1 MVLFINEKNIKGDLK
16 MNKDLITLHT
26 AVLLFGLS
34 GLFGKLIEVPTL
46 IIVSGRVIFASIFLY
61 IVLRIKKEKIEITS
75 LTSRKIMLLQGTL
88 LFLHWF
94 SFFQAIKLSSV
105 ALGLLSFS
113 SFPIFTTFME
123 PIFFKEKLEKGKI
136 ITAIIT
142 FIGISMV
149 IPLKEVD
156 PKMLGGIGMGIFSG
170 FSFAV
175 LAIMNKNFSSSV
187 SGIKLTFYQC
197 LGASFWSIPILFLW
211 NKIPSIRDIFLIVLL
226 GVIFTGIAHTLFVI
240 SLRGISASTA
250 SVTACLEP
258 VYGIIFAAS
267 ILGEIPSLKIIFGG
281 SIIILAAVLSTK
293 TKKIKK

>member
-1 MVLFINEKNIKGDLK
+1 MK
-16 MNKDLITLHT
+16 KDLIILHI

-34 GLFGKLIEVPTL
+34 GLFGKLIEAPAQV
-46 IIVSGRVIFASIFLY
+46 IVSGRVIFATMFLY
-61 IVLRIKKEKIEITS
+61 IVLKFKNEKVEMSSPTSKKII
-75 LTSRKIMLLQGTL
+75 ILQGSL

-123 PIFFKEKLEKGKI
+123 PLFFKEKLERGKV

-149 IPLKEVD
+149 VPLSGIDVQ
-156 PKMLGGIGMGIFSG
+156 MLSGIGMGVFSG

-175 LAIMNKNFSSSV
+175 LAIMNRKFSSSV

-197 LGASFWSIPILFLW
+197 MGASFWSIPVLFLW
-211 NKIPSIRDIFLIVLL
+211 NKVPSGKDVFFMLVL
-226 GVIFTGIAHTLFVI
+226 GVIFTGVAHTLFVM
-240 SLRGISASTA
+240 SLKRISASTV
-250 SVTACLEP
+250 SVTTCLEP
-258 VYGIIFAAS
+258 VYAIVFAAF
-267 ILGEIPSLKIIFGG
+267 ILGEIPTLKIILG
-281 SIIILAAVLSTK
+281 SSVIILAAFLSTK
-293 TKKIKK
+293 RTVLKDKPAV

>member
-1 MVLFINEKNIKGDLK
+1 
-16 MNKDLITLHT
+16 MNKDLIILHT

-34 GLFGKLIEVPTL
+34 GIFGKLIETPVL

-61 IVLRIKKEKIEITS
+61 IILKLKKEKIEMTS
-75 LTSRKIMLLQGTL
+75 PTSKKIMLLQGTL
-88 LFLHWF
+88 LFFHWVT
-94 SFFQAIKLSSV
+94 FFQAIKLSSV

-123 PIFFKEKLEKGKI
+123 PFFFKEKLERRKI
-136 ITAIIT
+136 TTAIIT

-149 IPLKEVD
+149 IPLKGID
-156 PKMLGGIGMGIFSG
+156 LKMLTGIGMGIFSG

-175 LAIMNKNFSSSV
+175 LAIMNKKFSISV

-211 NKIPSIRDIFLIVLL
+211 NKIPSSKDILLIIIL
-226 GVIFTGIAHTLFVI
+226 GVVFTGIAHTLFVM
-240 SLRGISASTA
+240 SLKVISASTV

-258 VYGIIFAAS
+258 VYGIIFAS
-267 ILGEIPSLKIIFGG
+267 FILGEIPSLKIILGG
-281 SIIILAAVLSTK
+281 SIIILAAILSTK
-293 TKKIKK
+293 TNFFKGRSVL

>member
-1 MVLFINEKNIKGDLK
+1 MK
-16 MNKDLITLHT
+16 KDLIVLHF

-34 GLFGKLIEVPTL
+34 GLFGKLIEAPAE
-46 IIVSGRVIFASIFLY
+46 IIVSGRVIFATLFLY
-61 IVLRIKKEKIEITS
+61 IILKLKKEKIDITS
-75 LTSRKIMLLQGTL
+75 KTSRKIIILQGSL

-123 PIFFKEKLEKGKI
+123 PLFFKEKLEKGKI

-149 IPLKEVD
+149 IPLNGID
-156 PKMLGGIGMGIFSG
+156 IKMLIGIGMGLFSG

-175 LAIMNKNFSSSV
+175 LAIMNKAFSSSV

-197 LGASFWSIPILFLW
+197 LGASFWSIPVLLLW
-211 NKIPSIRDIFLIVLL
+211 NKVPTEKDIFFMGVLGIV
-226 GVIFTGIAHTLFVI
+226 FTGVAHTLFVM
-240 SLRGISASTA
+240 SLKRISASTV
-250 SVTACLEP
+250 SVTTCLEP
-258 VYGIIFAAS
+258 VYAIIFAAF
-267 ILGEIPSLKIIFGG
+267 ILGEIPTLKIILGS
-281 SIIILAAVLSTK
+281 SIIIMAAFMATK
-293 TKKIKK
+293 TTILEDKSIV

>member
-1 MVLFINEKNIKGDLK
+1 MK
-16 MNKDLITLHT
+16 KDLIILHI

-34 GLFGKLIEVPTL
+34 GLFGKLIEAPSQV
-46 IIVSGRVIFASIFLY
+46 IVSGRVIFATIFLY
-61 IVLRIKKEKIEITS
+61 IVLKFKNEKVEMTSPTSKKII
-75 LTSRKIMLLQGTL
+75 ILQGSL

-123 PIFFKEKLEKGKI
+123 PLFFKEKLERGKV

-149 IPLKEVD
+149 IPLNGIDVQ
-156 PKMLGGIGMGIFSG
+156 MLRGIGMGVFSG

-175 LAIMNKNFSSSV
+175 LAIMNRKFSSSV

-197 LGASFWSIPILFLW
+197 LGASFWSIPVLLLW
-211 NKIPSIRDIFLIVLL
+211 NKVPSGKDIFFMLIL
-226 GVIFTGIAHTLFVI
+226 GVVFTGVAHTLFVM
-240 SLRGISASTA
+240 SLKRISASTV
-250 SVTACLEP
+250 SVTTCLEP
-258 VYGIIFAAS
+258 VYAIIFAAF
-267 ILGEIPSLKIIFGG
+267 ILGEIPTLKIVLGS
-281 SIIILAAVLSTK
+281 SIIILAAFLSTK
-293 TKKIKK
+293 RTVLKDKPAV

>member
-1 MVLFINEKNIKGDLK
+1 MK
-16 MNKDLITLHT
+16 KDLIILHI

-34 GLFGKLIEVPTL
+34 GLFGKLIEAPAQV
-46 IIVSGRVIFASIFLY
+46 IVSGRVIFATMFLY
-61 IVLRIKKEKIEITS
+61 IVLKFKNEKVEMSSPTSKKII
-75 LTSRKIMLLQGTL
+75 ILQGSL

-123 PIFFKEKLEKGKI
+123 PLFFKEKLERGKV

-149 IPLKEVD
+149 VPLSGIDVQ
-156 PKMLGGIGMGIFSG
+156 MLSGIGMGVFSG

-175 LAIMNKNFSSSV
+175 LAIMNRKFSSSV

-197 LGASFWSIPILFLW
+197 MGASFWSIPVLFLW
-211 NKIPSIRDIFLIVLL
+211 NKVPSGKDIFFMLVL
-226 GVIFTGIAHTLFVI
+226 GVIFTGVAHTLFVM
-240 SLRGISASTA
+240 SLKRISASTV
-250 SVTACLEP
+250 SVTTCLEP
-258 VYGIIFAAS
+258 VYAIVFAAF
-267 ILGEIPSLKIIFGG
+267 ILGEIPTLKIILG
-281 SIIILAAVLSTK
+281 SSVIILAAFLSTK
-293 TKKIKK
+293 RTVLKDKPAV